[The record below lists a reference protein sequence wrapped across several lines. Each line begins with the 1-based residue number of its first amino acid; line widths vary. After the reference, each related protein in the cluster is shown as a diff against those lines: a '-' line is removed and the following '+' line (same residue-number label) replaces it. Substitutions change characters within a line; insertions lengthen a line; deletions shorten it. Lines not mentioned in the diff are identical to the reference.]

1 MGKKIISFLLIIIV
15 AAAGLFTGCATQDG
29 AATAGYAFVQKIAD
43 QDYAGAFDYVY
54 TFTSDVKTREDF
66 VARYENIYD
75 ALEVTDITLVSRNVE
90 QKTKT
95 EYSLTYTLQ
104 LKSGLLGDVSYNYQ
118 ADIVSGPQG
127 YTILYTPSL
136 ILPMLEEG
144 DRVRA
149 ASQSG
154 ARGEIFS
161 IDGNLLAKNDFA
173 QSIYIDLE
181 KKPDIEQVK
190 ALLVGSFHLDAE
202 KIQKKYDN
210 AIEKEFPVEVLA
222 VYPKGT
228 LTEEQKAQILAVN
241 GLGVDDERL
250 SPIRYYPLKDDAAH
264 VIGYVGSPSDE
275 QIEQY
280 KDAGITENSIVGKS
294 GIELA
299 YEETMRGND
308 GKAVYIE
315 DEKGNIKQA
324 LYQDQKTDGS
334 DVTLTIDSRTQCDA
348 YTLLSANLT
357 AGQSGAVVVMDA
369 KTGDVEA
376 MVSYPSYDNNLFNFP
391 MDKQIWDFY
400 NSKENGSPLYAR
412 TTQSVFTPGSTFK
425 PFSSVPSIESGLLTE
440 SSIPPITITDNKW
453 IPSSDEWNWVY
464 PAIQRYK
471 EPVGGDYNYEIA
483 LKSSDNIFF
492 AYYAMKLGIEPFMAY
507 MQKIGIGEAPTFE
520 LPLTKSNLLNEGTQM
535 NIKLLADMG
544 FGMGEIMISPLQ
556 MASMYTAFE
565 NDGDMLNPTI
575 VKKVSKTV
583 DDTETVEYQN
593 APTVFKADTMQS
605 ATIDMAKRA
614 MKRTMEDGTGY
625 GAMLGKKNVYGK
637 TGSAVIGGPDNR
649 EVNWIIGVDGDTS
662 KVYVVTVDAVKTEG
676 TTPKLAILRGL
687 IDKENYTAAL
697 GGAAQPTEA
706 PTSEPTEAPTT
717 AAE

>member
-95 EYSLTYTLQ
+95 EYELTYTLQ

-348 YTLLSANLT
+348 YT
-357 AGQSGAVVVMDA
+357 
-369 KTGDVEA
+369 
-376 MVSYPSYDNNLFNFP
+376 
-391 MDKQIWDFY
+391 
-400 NSKENGSPLYAR
+400 
-412 TTQSVFTPGSTFK
+412 
-425 PFSSVPSIESGLLTE
+425 
-440 SSIPPITITDNKW
+440 
-453 IPSSDEWNWVY
+453 
-464 PAIQRYK
+464 
-471 EPVGGDYNYEIA
+471 
-483 LKSSDNIFF
+483 
-492 AYYAMKLGIEPFMAY
+492 
-507 MQKIGIGEAPTFE
+507 
-520 LPLTKSNLLNEGTQM
+520 
-535 NIKLLADMG
+535 
-544 FGMGEIMISPLQ
+544 
-556 MASMYTAFE
+556 
-565 NDGDMLNPTI
+565 
-575 VKKVSKTV
+575 
-583 DDTETVEYQN
+583 
-593 APTVFKADTMQS
+593 
-605 ATIDMAKRA
+605 
-614 MKRTMEDGTGY
+614 
-625 GAMLGKKNVYGK
+625 
-637 TGSAVIGGPDNR
+637 
-649 EVNWIIGVDGDTS
+649 
-662 KVYVVTVDAVKTEG
+662 
-676 TTPKLAILRGL
+676 
-687 IDKENYTAAL
+687 
-697 GGAAQPTEA
+697 
-706 PTSEPTEAPTT
+706 
-717 AAE
+717 